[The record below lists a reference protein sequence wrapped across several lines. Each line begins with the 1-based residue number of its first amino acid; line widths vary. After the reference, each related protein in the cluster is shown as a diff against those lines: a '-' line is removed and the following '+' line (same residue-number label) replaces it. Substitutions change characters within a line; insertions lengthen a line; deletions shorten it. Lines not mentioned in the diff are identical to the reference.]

1 MPAPNPW
8 YIDKPTDS
16 STTTTPTLPGKSSN
30 ADDDKRAHI
39 EILRPAASP
48 PVKIP
53 LCFNPT
59 ELQLAKQNTFQEV
72 PIPGLDAPPIQFVRG
87 ASEKL
92 TFDAI
97 VDTSDD
103 MTSVRTKYVDPLRNL
118 LAIDGKL
125 HAPPIVQ
132 FVWESFRFTGVIES
146 LNVTFTLF
154 SDEGWPVRAKL
165 AFTLKEYTTVAQ
177 QQAIAKKQSPDLE
190 KSYVVKR
197 GDTLSAIAQ
206 LAYSDPSQWRA
217 IAAANSILDP
227 RMLIPGMVIT
237 IPRLD
242 GTA

>member
-1 MPAPNPW
+1 MTAPNPW
-8 YIDKPTDS
+8 WYHEQKTGAD
-16 STTTTPTLPGKSSN
+16 TPTTAAKSSK

-39 EILRPAASP
+39 EVLRPTSYPGSP
-48 PVKIP
+48 FQ

-59 ELQLAKQNTFQEV
+59 ELQLSKQNTFQEV

-92 TFDAI
+92 SFDAI
-97 VDTSDD
+97 FDTSDD
-103 MTSVRTKYVDPLRNL
+103 MTSVRDKYVDPLRKL
-118 LAIDGKL
+118 LAIEGSL

-132 FVWESFRFTGVIES
+132 FVWESFRFTGVIDS

-154 SDEGWPVRAKL
+154 SEQGFPVRAKL
-165 AFTLKEYTTVAQ
+165 SFSIKEYTTVDQ
-177 QQAIAKKQSPDLE
+177 QRAIAKKQSPDLE

-206 LAYSDPSQWRA
+206 IAYGDATQWRA
-217 IAAANSILDP
+217 IAAANSIFDP
-227 RMLIPGMVIT
+227 RMLVPGTVLT

>member
-1 MPAPNPW
+1 MADANPW
-8 YIDKPTDS
+8 WYPKPKTSDS
-16 STTTTPTLPGKSSN
+16 SSQLPASN
-30 ADDDKRAHI
+30 AKADDNKRARLEVI
-39 EILRPAASP
+39 RPTSYDGAP
-48 PVKIP
+48 FQ

-59 ELQLAKQNTFQEV
+59 ELQVSKQNTFQDV

-97 VDTSDD
+97 FDTSDD
-103 MTSVRTKYVDPLRNL
+103 MTTSVREKYVDKIRGL
-118 LAIDGKL
+118 LAIDGNL

-132 FVWESFRFTGVIES
+132 FVWENFRFTGVIES

-154 SDEGWPVRAKL
+154 SEKGTPVRAKL
-165 AFTLKEYTTVAQ
+165 SFTIKEYTTISQ

-197 GDTLSAIAQ
+197 GDTLSGIAQ
-206 LAYSDPSQWRA
+206 LAYNDPSQWRA
-217 IAAANSILDP
+217 IASANSILDP
-227 RMLIPGMVIT
+227 RVLVPGMVIT